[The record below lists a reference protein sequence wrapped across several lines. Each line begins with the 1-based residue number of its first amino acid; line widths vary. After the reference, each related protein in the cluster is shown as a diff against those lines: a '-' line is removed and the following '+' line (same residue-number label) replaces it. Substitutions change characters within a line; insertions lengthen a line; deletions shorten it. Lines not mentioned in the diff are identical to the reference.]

1 MNTAKGESS
10 SDTPNATQ
18 VKQESAWDGVKGF
31 FWVIL
36 FALTVRWL
44 LVEPYRIPSGSMIP
58 SLAVGDQIFVNK
70 LSYGV
75 RVPFTTNQLIEF
87 SEPRRGDV
95 AVFVC
100 PDTPDLNYIKR
111 IVALAGDQVLVKDG
125 VLTINGK
132 VLERADLGTK
142 MFQDRHFES
151 STWFQFDATEHG
163 ETNHGAQY
171 SVLADDARPA
181 PTRDFGPFVVPEG
194 HVFMM
199 GDNRDHSRDSRVF
212 GAVPVGHI
220 MGRAMFVWW
229 SWGKDGFETQRIG
242 LSLAPKYLESP
253 L

>member
-1 MNTAKGESS
+1 MNAVNDVPPEPSAKAV
-10 SDTPNATQ
+10 P
-18 VKQESAWDGVKGF
+18 VKTESAWDGIKGF
-31 FWVIL
+31 LWVIL

-87 SEPRRGDV
+87 SEPTRGDV

-100 PDTPDLNYIKR
+100 PDTPELNYIKR
-111 IVALAGDQVLVKDG
+111 IVALAGDEVVVRNG
-125 VLTINGK
+125 VLSVNGEVLPRESQGDK
-132 VLERADLGTK
+132 V
-142 MFQDRHFES
+142 FQDRHFES
-151 STWFQFDATEHG
+151 STWFEFNALEETEG
-163 ETNHGAQY
+163 NHGVSY
-171 SVLADDARPA
+171 EVLADNARPA
-181 PTRDFGPFVVPEG
+181 PTRDFGPFVVPDG

-220 MGRAMFVWW
+220 MGRAMFIWW
-229 SWGKDGFETQRIG
+229 SWGKDGFDTDRIG
-242 LSLAPKYLESP
+242 LSLAPKSL
-253 L
+253 

>member
-1 MNTAKGESS
+1 MNAVNDVPPEQSAEAV
-10 SDTPNATQ
+10 P
-18 VKQESAWDGVKGF
+18 VKKESAWDGIRGF
-31 FWVIL
+31 LWVIL

-87 SEPRRGDV
+87 SEPTRGDV

-100 PDTPDLNYIKR
+100 PDTPELNYIKR
-111 IVALAGDQVLVKDG
+111 IVALAGDEVVVRNG
-125 VLTINGK
+125 VLSVNGETLPRESQGDK
-132 VLERADLGTK
+132 VY
-142 MFQDRHFES
+142 QDRHFES
-151 STWFQFDATEHG
+151 STWFEFNALEETEG
-163 ETNHGAQY
+163 NHGVSY
-171 SVLADDARPA
+171 EVLADNARPA

-212 GAVPVGHI
+212 GAVPVGHL
-220 MGRAMFVWW
+220 MGRAMFIWW
-229 SWGKDGFETQRIG
+229 SWGKDGFDTDRIG
-242 LSLAPKYLESP
+242 LSLAPKSL
-253 L
+253 

>member
-1 MNTAKGESS
+1 MNAVNDVPPEPSAEAV
-10 SDTPNATQ
+10 P
-18 VKQESAWDGVKGF
+18 VKKESAWDGIKGF
-31 FWVIL
+31 LWVIL

-87 SEPRRGDV
+87 SEPTRGDV

-100 PDTPDLNYIKR
+100 PDTPELNYIKR
-111 IVALAGDQVLVKDG
+111 IVALAGDEVVVRNG
-125 VLTINGK
+125 VLSVNGEVLPRESQGDK
-132 VLERADLGTK
+132 V
-142 MFQDRHFES
+142 FQDRHFES
-151 STWFQFDATEHG
+151 STWFEFNALEETEG
-163 ETNHGAQY
+163 NHGVSY
-171 SVLADDARPA
+171 EVLADNARPA

-220 MGRAMFVWW
+220 MGRAMFIWW
-229 SWGKDGFETQRIG
+229 SWGKDGFDTDRIG
-242 LSLAPKYLESP
+242 LSLAPKSL
-253 L
+253 

>member
-1 MNTAKGESS
+1 MNAVNDVPPEQSAEAV
-10 SDTPNATQ
+10 P
-18 VKQESAWDGVKGF
+18 VKKESAWDGIKGF
-31 FWVIL
+31 LWVIL

-87 SEPRRGDV
+87 SEPTRGDV

-100 PDTPDLNYIKR
+100 PDTPELNYIKR
-111 IVALAGDQVLVKDG
+111 IVALAGDEVVVRNG
-125 VLTINGK
+125 VLSVNGETLPRESQGDK
-132 VLERADLGTK
+132 VY
-142 MFQDRHFES
+142 QDRHFES
-151 STWFQFDATEHG
+151 STWFEFNALEETEG
-163 ETNHGAQY
+163 NHGVSY
-171 SVLADDARPA
+171 EVLADNARPA

-220 MGRAMFVWW
+220 MGRAMFIWW
-229 SWGKDGFETQRIG
+229 SWGKDGFDTDRIG
-242 LSLAPKYLESP
+242 LSLAPKSF
-253 L
+253 

>member
-1 MNTAKGESS
+1 MNAVNDVPPEPSAKAV
-10 SDTPNATQ
+10 P
-18 VKQESAWDGVKGF
+18 VKKESAWDGIKGF
-31 FWVIL
+31 LWVIL

-87 SEPRRGDV
+87 SEPTRGDV

-100 PDTPDLNYIKR
+100 PDTPELNYIKR
-111 IVALAGDQVLVKDG
+111 IVALAGDEVVVRNG
-125 VLTINGK
+125 VLSVNGEVLSRESQGDK
-132 VLERADLGTK
+132 V
-142 MFQDRHFES
+142 FQDRHFES
-151 STWFQFDATEHG
+151 STWFEFNALEETEG
-163 ETNHGAQY
+163 NHGVSY
-171 SVLADDARPA
+171 EVLADNARPA
-181 PTRDFGPFVVPEG
+181 PTRDFGPFVVPDG

-220 MGRAMFVWW
+220 MGRAMFIWW
-229 SWGKDGFETQRIG
+229 SWGKDGFDTDRIG
-242 LSLAPKYLESP
+242 LSLAPKSL
-253 L
+253 

>member
-1 MNTAKGESS
+1 MNAVNDVPPEQSAEAV
-10 SDTPNATQ
+10 P
-18 VKQESAWDGVKGF
+18 VKKESAWDGIRGF
-31 FWVIL
+31 LWVIL

-87 SEPRRGDV
+87 SEPTRGDV

-100 PDTPDLNYIKR
+100 PDTPELNYIKR
-111 IVALAGDQVLVKDG
+111 IVALAGDEVVVRNG
-125 VLTINGK
+125 VLAVNGETLPRESQGDK
-132 VLERADLGTK
+132 VY
-142 MFQDRHFES
+142 QDRHFES
-151 STWFQFDATEHG
+151 STWFEFNALEETEG
-163 ETNHGAQY
+163 NHGVSY
-171 SVLADDARPA
+171 EVLADNARPA

-220 MGRAMFVWW
+220 MGRAMFIWW
-229 SWGKDGFETQRIG
+229 SWGKDGFDTDRVG
-242 LSLAPKYLESP
+242 LSLAPKSL
-253 L
+253 

>member
-1 MNTAKGESS
+1 MNAVNDVPPEQSAEAV
-10 SDTPNATQ
+10 P
-18 VKQESAWDGVKGF
+18 VKKESAWDGIKGF
-31 FWVIL
+31 LWVIL

-87 SEPRRGDV
+87 SEPTRGDV

-100 PDTPDLNYIKR
+100 PDTPELNYIKR
-111 IVALAGDQVLVKDG
+111 IVALAGDEVVVRNG
-125 VLTINGK
+125 VLSVNGETLPRESQGDK
-132 VLERADLGTK
+132 VY
-142 MFQDRHFES
+142 QDRHFES
-151 STWFQFDATEHG
+151 STWFEFNALEETEG
-163 ETNHGAQY
+163 NHGVSY
-171 SVLADDARPA
+171 EVLADNARPA

-220 MGRAMFVWW
+220 MGRAMFIWW
-229 SWGKDGFETQRIG
+229 SWGKDGFDTDRVG
-242 LSLAPKYLESP
+242 LSLAPKSL
-253 L
+253 

>member
-1 MNTAKGESS
+1 MNAVNDVPPEPSAKAV
-10 SDTPNATQ
+10 P
-18 VKQESAWDGVKGF
+18 VKKESAWDGIKGF
-31 FWVIL
+31 LWVIL

-87 SEPRRGDV
+87 SEPTRGDV

-100 PDTPDLNYIKR
+100 PDTPELNYIKR
-111 IVALAGDQVLVKDG
+111 IVALAGDEVVVRNGILSVNGEVLSRESQGD
-125 VLTINGK
+125 K
-132 VLERADLGTK
+132 V
-142 MFQDRHFES
+142 FQDRHFES
-151 STWFQFDATEHG
+151 STWFEFNALEETEG
-163 ETNHGAQY
+163 NHGVSY
-171 SVLADDARPA
+171 EVLADNARPA
-181 PTRDFGPFVVPEG
+181 PTRDFGPFVVPDG

-220 MGRAMFVWW
+220 MGRAMFIWW
-229 SWGKDGFETQRIG
+229 SWGKDGFDTDRIG
-242 LSLAPKYLESP
+242 LSLAPKSL
-253 L
+253 

>member
-1 MNTAKGESS
+1 MNAVNDVPPEPSAEAV
-10 SDTPNATQ
+10 P
-18 VKQESAWDGVKGF
+18 VKKESAWDGIKGF
-31 FWVIL
+31 LWVIL

-87 SEPRRGDV
+87 SEPTRGDV

-100 PDTPDLNYIKR
+100 PDTPELNYIKR
-111 IVALAGDQVLVKDG
+111 IVALAGDEVVVRNGILSVNGEVLPRESQGD
-125 VLTINGK
+125 K
-132 VLERADLGTK
+132 VY
-142 MFQDRHFES
+142 QDRHFES
-151 STWFQFDATEHG
+151 STWFEFNALEETEG
-163 ETNHGAQY
+163 NHGVSY
-171 SVLADDARPA
+171 EVLADNARPA

-220 MGRAMFVWW
+220 MGRAMFIWW
-229 SWGKDGFETQRIG
+229 SWGKDGFDTDRIG
-242 LSLAPKYLESP
+242 LSLAPKSL
-253 L
+253 

>member
-1 MNTAKGESS
+1 MNA
-10 SDTPNATQ
+10 
-18 VKQESAWDGVKGF
+18 VKDVPPEQSAEAVPVKKESAWDGIRGF
-31 FWVIL
+31 LWVIL

-87 SEPRRGDV
+87 SEPTRGDV

-100 PDTPDLNYIKR
+100 PDTPELNYIKR
-111 IVALAGDQVLVKDG
+111 IVALAGDEVVVRNG
-125 VLTINGK
+125 VLAVNGETLPRESQGDK
-132 VLERADLGTK
+132 VY
-142 MFQDRHFES
+142 QDRHFES
-151 STWFQFDATEHG
+151 STWFEFNALEETEG
-163 ETNHGAQY
+163 NHGVSY
-171 SVLADDARPA
+171 EVLADNARPA

-220 MGRAMFVWW
+220 MGRAMFIWW
-229 SWGKDGFETQRIG
+229 SWGKDGFDTDRVG
-242 LSLAPKYLESP
+242 LSLAPKSL
-253 L
+253 

>member
-1 MNTAKGESS
+1 MNAVNDAPPEPSAEAV
-10 SDTPNATQ
+10 P
-18 VKQESAWDGVKGF
+18 VKKESAWDGIKGF
-31 FWVIL
+31 LWVIL

-87 SEPRRGDV
+87 SEPTRGDV

-100 PDTPDLNYIKR
+100 PDTPELNYIKR
-111 IVALAGDQVLVKDG
+111 IVALAGDEVVVKNG
-125 VLTINGK
+125 VLSVNGEVLPRESQGDK
-132 VLERADLGTK
+132 V
-142 MFQDRHFES
+142 FQDRHFES
-151 STWFQFDATEHG
+151 STWFEFNALEETEG
-163 ETNHGAQY
+163 NHGVSY
-171 SVLADDARPA
+171 EVLADNARPA

-220 MGRAMFVWW
+220 MGRAMFIWW
-229 SWGKDGFETQRIG
+229 SWGKDCFDTDRIG
-242 LSLAPKYLESP
+242 LSLAPKSL
-253 L
+253 

>member
-1 MNTAKGESS
+1 MSS
-10 SDTPNATQ
+10 AHDGSASKDSEQ
-18 VKQESAWDGVKGF
+18 SSGKQESAWDGIKGF
-31 FWVIL
+31 LWVIL

-75 RVPFTTNQLIEF
+75 RVPFTTSLMVEF
-87 SEPRRGDV
+87 AEPTRGDV

-100 PDTPDLNYIKR
+100 PDTPELNYIKR
-111 IVALAGDQVLVKDG
+111 IVALAGDEVLVRGG
-125 VLTINGK
+125 VLSINGEA
-132 VLERADLGTK
+132 LDRESAGNK

-151 STWFQFDATEHG
+151 STWFQFDAVEHS
-163 ETNHGAQY
+163 EKNHGVSY

-194 HVFMM
+194 HVFVM

-220 MGRAMFVWW
+220 MGRAMFIWW
-229 SWGKDGFETQRIG
+229 SWGKDGFDTDRIG
-242 LSLAPKYLESP
+242 LSLAPKDL
-253 L
+253 

>member
-1 MNTAKGESS
+1 MNAVNDVPPEQSAEAV
-10 SDTPNATQ
+10 P
-18 VKQESAWDGVKGF
+18 VKKESAWDGIKGF
-31 FWVIL
+31 LWVIL

-87 SEPRRGDV
+87 SEPTRGDV

-100 PDTPDLNYIKR
+100 PDTPELNYIKR
-111 IVALAGDQVLVKDG
+111 IVALAGDEVVVRNG
-125 VLTINGK
+125 VLAVNGETLPRESQGDK
-132 VLERADLGTK
+132 VY
-142 MFQDRHFES
+142 QDRHFES
-151 STWFQFDATEHG
+151 STWFEFNALEETEG
-163 ETNHGAQY
+163 NHGVSY
-171 SVLADDARPA
+171 EVLADNARPA

-220 MGRAMFVWW
+220 MGRAMFIWW
-229 SWGKDGFETQRIG
+229 SWGKDGFDTDRVG
-242 LSLAPKYLESP
+242 LSLAPKSL
-253 L
+253 

>member
-1 MNTAKGESS
+1 MNAVNDVPPEPSAKAV
-10 SDTPNATQ
+10 P
-18 VKQESAWDGVKGF
+18 VKKESAWDGIKGF
-31 FWVIL
+31 LWVIL

-87 SEPRRGDV
+87 SEPTRGDV

-100 PDTPDLNYIKR
+100 PDTPELNYIKR
-111 IVALAGDQVLVKDG
+111 IVALAGDEVVVRNG
-125 VLTINGK
+125 VLSVNGEVLPRESQGDK
-132 VLERADLGTK
+132 V
-142 MFQDRHFES
+142 FQDRHFES
-151 STWFQFDATEHG
+151 STWFEFNALEETEG
-163 ETNHGAQY
+163 NHGVSY
-171 SVLADDARPA
+171 EVLADNARPA
-181 PTRDFGPFVVPEG
+181 PTRDFGPFVVPDG

-220 MGRAMFVWW
+220 MGRAMFIWW
-229 SWGKDGFETQRIG
+229 SWGKDGFDTDRIG
-242 LSLAPKYLESP
+242 LSLAPKSL
-253 L
+253 

>member
-1 MNTAKGESS
+1 M
-10 SDTPNATQ
+10 
-18 VKQESAWDGVKGF
+18 
-31 FWVIL
+31 IL

-87 SEPRRGDV
+87 SEPTRGDV

-100 PDTPDLNYIKR
+100 PDTPELNYIKR
-111 IVALAGDQVLVKDG
+111 IVALAGDEVVVRNG
-125 VLTINGK
+125 VLSVNGETLPRESQGDK
-132 VLERADLGTK
+132 V
-142 MFQDRHFES
+142 FQDRHFES
-151 STWFQFDATEHG
+151 STWFEFNALEETEG
-163 ETNHGAQY
+163 NHGVSY
-171 SVLADDARPA
+171 EVLADNARPA

-220 MGRAMFVWW
+220 MGRAMFIWW
-229 SWGKDGFETQRIG
+229 SWGKDGFDTDRIG
-242 LSLAPKYLESP
+242 LSLAPKSL
-253 L
+253 

>member
-1 MNTAKGESS
+1 MNAVNDVPPEQSAEAV
-10 SDTPNATQ
+10 P
-18 VKQESAWDGVKGF
+18 VKKESAWDGIRGF
-31 FWVIL
+31 LWVIL

-87 SEPRRGDV
+87 SEPTRGDV

-100 PDTPDLNYIKR
+100 PDTPELNYIKR
-111 IVALAGDQVLVKDG
+111 IVALAGDEVVVRNG
-125 VLTINGK
+125 VLAVNGETLPRESQGDK
-132 VLERADLGTK
+132 VY
-142 MFQDRHFES
+142 QDRHFES
-151 STWFQFDATEHG
+151 STWFEFNALEETEG
-163 ETNHGAQY
+163 NHGVSY
-171 SVLADDARPA
+171 EVLADNARPA

-220 MGRAMFVWW
+220 MGRAMFIWW
-229 SWGKDGFETQRIG
+229 SWGKDGFDTERVG
-242 LSLAPKYLESP
+242 LSLAPKSL
-253 L
+253 

>member
-1 MNTAKGESS
+1 MNAVNDVPPEQSAEAV
-10 SDTPNATQ
+10 P
-18 VKQESAWDGVKGF
+18 VKKESAWDGIKGF
-31 FWVIL
+31 LWVIL

-87 SEPRRGDV
+87 SEPTRGDV

-100 PDTPDLNYIKR
+100 PDTPELNYIKR
-111 IVALAGDQVLVKDG
+111 IVALAGDEVVVRNG
-125 VLTINGK
+125 VLSVNGETLPRESQGDK
-132 VLERADLGTK
+132 VY
-142 MFQDRHFES
+142 QDRHFES
-151 STWFQFDATEHG
+151 STWFEFNALEETEG
-163 ETNHGAQY
+163 NHGVSY
-171 SVLADDARPA
+171 EVLADNARPA

-220 MGRAMFVWW
+220 MGRAMFIWW
-229 SWGKDGFETQRIG
+229 SWGKDGFDTDRIG
-242 LSLAPKYLESP
+242 LSLAPKSL
-253 L
+253 